1 MHINQ
6 IASEAL
12 QLNPKDRATLA
23 MSIWESLEDPYIA
36 SQDLSDDEAIE
47 LSIKR
52 DQEIENG
59 KVEAISHNEL
69 MSRLRSNAD

>member
-23 MSIWESLEDPYIA
+23 MKIWESLEDPYIS
-36 SQDLSDDEAIE
+36 SQDISDEEAIGLAIE
-47 LSIKR
+47 R
-52 DQEIENG
+52 DKEIESG
-59 KVEAISHNEL
+59 KVEPISHKDL
-69 MSRLRSNAD
+69 MSRLRRNAN

>member
-23 MSIWESLEDPYIA
+23 MSIWESLEDPYIS
-36 SQDLSDDEAIE
+36 SQDVSDEEAIE
-47 LSIKR
+47 LAIER
-52 DQEIENG
+52 DKEIENG
-59 KVEAISHNEL
+59 KVKAISHNEL
-69 MSRLRSNAD
+69 ISRLRSNAN

>member
-23 MSIWESLEDPYIA
+23 MSIWESLEDPYI
-36 SQDLSDDEAIE
+36 SSRDISDEEAIE
-47 LSIKR
+47 LAIER
-52 DQEIENG
+52 DKEIENG
-59 KVEAISHNEL
+59 KIKPISHNEL
-69 MSRLRSNAD
+69 MSRLRRDAD